1 MCNSYL
7 SFDLKLV
14 MIAILNLLSKIS
26 TSLNVCFLIVLV
38 IMLFPLTK
46 SWPKQLYSLSLIVS
60 LTWFTETIETNL
72 CECLKPILP

>member
-26 TSLNVCFLIVLV
+26 TSLKCV
-38 IMLFPLTK
+38 FPHCISYYAICSNKDLTK
-46 SWPKQLYSLSLIVS
+46 ATVFIKLDCQFDLIY
-60 LTWFTETIETNL
+60 
-72 CECLKPILP
+72 